1 MESYSELSYYIK
13 PPLISS
19 FVYSMIDSYYL
30 ARGNDRNIRQALLSI
45 RVRLMIGDTSS
56 ATNPTRSFREYLEVE
71 YEKRSDQERKTIA
84 HLINISMYHC
94 HQLSETDL
102 RARLKDVGAP
112 LPAIEFVFDVW
123 VGSVFLEILI
133 ETLFKSRDDE
143 DYLVSNYAEIF
154 NLIQRFGMA
163 YLGLE
168 PQLTLLL
175 FLQRVGRVSAFRD

>member
-1 MESYSELSYYIK
+1 
-13 PPLISS
+13 
-19 FVYSMIDSYYL
+19 
-30 ARGNDRNIRQALLSI
+30 
-45 RVRLMIGDTSS
+45 
-56 ATNPTRSFREYLEVE
+56 
-71 YEKRSDQERKTIA
+71 
-84 HLINISMYHC
+84 MY
-94 HQLSETDL
+94 
-102 RARLKDVGAP
+102 G
-112 LPAIEFVFDVW
+112 